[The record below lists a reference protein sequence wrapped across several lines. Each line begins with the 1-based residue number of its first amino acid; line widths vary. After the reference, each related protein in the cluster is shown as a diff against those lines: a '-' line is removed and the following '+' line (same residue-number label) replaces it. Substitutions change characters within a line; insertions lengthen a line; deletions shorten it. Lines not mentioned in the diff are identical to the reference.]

1 MVRNI
6 HADESATHWNG
17 ASLGGKTS
25 LLAREAR
32 AEGPQNEKRPFRRLK
47 SPLQA
52 VFEMGS
58 CNSRARTG
66 ELRIV

>member
-6 HADESATHWNG
+6 HADESATHSNG

-25 LLAREAR
+25 LMARRAR
-32 AEGPQNEKRPFRRLK
+32 AEGPQNEKQPFRRLK

-58 CNSRARTG
+58 CNSRARMG
-66 ELRIV
+66 ELLIV